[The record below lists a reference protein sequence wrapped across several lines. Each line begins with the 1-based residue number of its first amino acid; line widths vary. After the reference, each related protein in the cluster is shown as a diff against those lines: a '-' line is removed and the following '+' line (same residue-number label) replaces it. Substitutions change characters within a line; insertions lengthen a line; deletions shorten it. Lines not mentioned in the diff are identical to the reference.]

1 MWFFLPALFLRA
13 IRRWLSYTYQ
23 FVPQLMKLHL
33 LRPLPKV
40 KLLRLRLLKVL
51 LKQSPA
57 NTFLYALRLTFL
69 YVRP

>member
-1 MWFFLPALFLRA
+1 
-13 IRRWLSYTYQ
+13 LSYTYQ

-33 LRPLPKV
+33 LRPLLKV